1 MSLPNIPYTEIL
13 PSTKLNT
20 ESADT
25 EEETNAEEHPD
36 VVKVANEQGEPKE
49 SEKNIDKSEI
59 SIKIAGQSD
68 ISIRNVGLLSNQNLP
83 EGNVC
88 EEEWKSHKNGDSSTR
103 VTFIVTE
110 CGHHEIEKTH
120 SSCQGLKK
128 EHYVY
133 TINKF
138 MTSLQLPE
146 DCADEDVCGGP
157 SCQPFHDQC
166 WP

>member
-1 MSLPNIPYTEIL
+1 MSWPSIPYTEIL
-13 PSTKLNT
+13 PRTKLNT
-20 ESADT
+20 KSADT

-59 SIKIAGQSD
+59 SIKIACQSD
-68 ISIRNVGLLSNQNLP
+68 ISNGNVDQSEIGIKNVGLLSNQNLP

-138 MTSLQLPE
+138 MTSSSYISVTMSL
-146 DCADEDVCGGP
+146 
-157 SCQPFHDQC
+157 SK
-166 WP
+166 